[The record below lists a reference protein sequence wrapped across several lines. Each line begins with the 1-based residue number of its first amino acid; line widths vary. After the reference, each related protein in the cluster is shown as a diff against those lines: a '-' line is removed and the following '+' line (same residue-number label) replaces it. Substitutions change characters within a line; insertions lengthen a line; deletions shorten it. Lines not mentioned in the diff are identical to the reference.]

1 MKKRREN
8 MGRMVEFELSDTK
21 VSGYL
26 AEPSEKGPAVV
37 IIHEWWGLDSPLSN
51 IKDLTDRLAQEG
63 FVAFAPDLYKGK
75 TADNPEDAGKLMTDM
90 FQNRMD
96 EISDMF
102 KATVDYLKNL
112 EITEPKKVGV
122 TGFCCG
128 GTLSMYFASK
138 FSDLIDASVPF
149 YGLPQLA
156 PIDPSAIKVPIF
168 FVMAEKDEFVN
179 NDEVI
184 DLMKG
189 VWRNGVEVQ
198 AKVYP
203 GVNHAFLNTKRPE
216 VYDEDTAEDAWEM
229 TVRFFKKHL
238 S

>member
-1 MKKRREN
+1 
-8 MGRMVEFELSDTK
+8 MGREVTFNIGADE

-26 AEPSEKGPAVV
+26 AEPTTTGPGVI

-51 IKDLTDRLAQEG
+51 IKDLADRLAEEG
-63 FVAFAPDLYKGK
+63 FVAFAPDFYKGK
-75 TADNPEDAGKLMTDM
+75 TADNPDDAGALMTDM

-96 EISDMF
+96 EVDRMF
-102 KATVDYLKNL
+102 TCAVEGLKGL
-112 EITEPKKVGV
+112 EKTDPKKVGV

-128 GTLSMYFASK
+128 GTLSMYFAGK
-138 FSDLIDASVPF
+138 FSDIIDASVPF

-156 PIDPSAIKVPIF
+156 PVDTAGVKVAIF

-179 NDEVI
+179 NDEVL
-184 DLMKG
+184 DLVKAC
-189 VWRNGVEVQ
+189 WKNGIEVQ

-216 VYDEDTAEDAWEM
+216 VYNEAVAEDAWKMAVE
-229 TVRFFKKHL
+229 FFKRHL
-238 S
+238 L